1 MENIDGYQ
9 VFAELRDGPV
19 NTIYKALDL
28 RHHQIVLIKLLHLEA
43 ADSEHWRK
51 QFLHESKI
59 SMRLA
64 HTNLRR
70 TLSAGMHGERP
81 YMVLEYVEGPTLFE
95 LIQRE
100 RKLPLDLCLYIA
112 KEVAAALASVHGFK
126 VLHHDIKPQNIFL
139 SFNGAVKLG
148 DLGLARELTEANPLL
163 AGTPAYM
170 SPEFIL
176 GQAINEASDL
186 FSFGAVLY
194 EMITGEVAFV
204 NRTLAATLLHVA
216 NWDPTP
222 ITKLRMETPPGL
234 VEICQKLLAKNP
246 QARYQSAAAVIEDL
260 AQLEYRC
267 GLKATA
273 QNLAAFLEAP
283 DSYPKTDLKIFVAE
297 PKVGASRASAPHAPE
312 GRRSSYYTAHN
323 LGLLAILSATMFFA
337 GVLFI
342 KLLKDFMYQTPPA
355 RHANAAS
362 SAPRSSPD
370 YGYLDL
376 QATPGSIV
384 YLDGDSIGATPFAA
398 PLALPEGKYELKIN
412 SPHAPSQTLQ
422 VQISNGDTLRRA
434 VKLTNP

>member
-9 VFAELRDGPV
+9 VFAELKDGPV

-28 RHHQIVLIKLLHLEA
+28 RQHQIVLIKLLHLEA

-51 QFLHESKI
+51 QFMQESRI

-64 HTNLRR
+64 HANLRR

-100 RKLPLDLCLYIA
+100 RKLPLDLCVFIA

-126 VLHHDIKPQNIFL
+126 VLHLDVKPQNIFL
-139 SFNGAVKLG
+139 SFNGSVKLG

-176 GQAINEASDL
+176 GQEVNEASDL

-222 ITKLRMETPPGL
+222 IAKLRPEAPPAL
-234 VEICQKLLAKNP
+234 VDICHKLLAKNP
-246 QARYQSAAAVIEDL
+246 GVRYRNAAAVIDDL
-260 AQLEYRC
+260 TQLERRC
-267 GLKATA
+267 GLKTAA
-273 QNLAAFLEAP
+273 QNLAAFLETP
-283 DSYPKTDLKIFVAE
+283 ENYPKAALQILVSE
-297 PKVGASRASAPHAPE
+297 PGVSLPRAHE
-312 GRRSSYYTAHN
+312 TKRSSYYSAHN
-323 LGLLAILSATMFFA
+323 LGLLAILSATMFLA

-342 KLLKDFMYQTPPA
+342 KLLKDFMYDAPPA
-355 RHANAAS
+355 RRANVAV
-362 SAPRSSPD
+362 SAPMLSSGR
-370 YGYLDL
+370 GYLDL

-384 YLDGDSIGATPFAA
+384 YIDGDSIGTTPFAS
-398 PLALPEGKYELKIN
+398 PLALPPGTYEVEIK
-412 SPHAPSQTLQ
+412 SMHAPAQS
-422 VQISNGDTLRRA
+422 VKIQISNGDTLRR
-434 VKLTNP
+434 VVNLTNL